1 MYYPRNDHAF
11 DKSKQVI
18 FLFTCLKNIGMF
30 QIQINE
36 SYVFPNIFQCNALV
50 TWKKDLMY

>member
-1 MYYPRNDHAF
+1 MHYPRNDHAF

-50 TWKKDLMY
+50 T